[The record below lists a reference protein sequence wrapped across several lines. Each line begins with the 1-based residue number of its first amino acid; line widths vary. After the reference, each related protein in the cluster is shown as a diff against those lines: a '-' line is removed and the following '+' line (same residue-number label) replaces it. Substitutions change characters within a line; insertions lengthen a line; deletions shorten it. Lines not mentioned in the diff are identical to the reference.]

1 MQETFR
7 SSSPEKYT
15 LVNSLKKETQLY
27 IEKTRMKT
35 LACDWLKELFF
46 QPSLTIQFVLKVC
59 SMTREINL
67 WSYHTYCVLLLQK
80 PKMQRGNVPVPTF
93 VIPLQWLDCILSVKT
108 GPMSWWQGSYSFA
121 AGISTLDRI
130 GILEDW
136 ALAAPNQKSLGK
148 IKKKV

>member
-35 LACDWLKELFF
+35 LACDWLKEFFF

-93 VIPLQWLDCILSVKT
+93 VIPLQWLECILSVKT

-130 GILEDW
+130 GITGRLS
-136 ALAAPNQKSLGK
+136 ACSAKSKELRK
-148 IKKKV
+148 NKKKV